1 MLKRTHYCGELRAGH
16 VGREVVL
23 AGWVQRVRDI
33 GHLVFVDLRDREG
46 LVQLVFTSDSPAL
59 LEAAKK
65 LRPECVAAAA
75 GRVRRREPGLVNP
88 GMDTGEVEVLADRLE
103 LIASSRVPPFQVV
116 DPAQAAE
123 ELRFKYRYL
132 DLRRPSMQKNLRLR
146 HEAALAVRN
155 HLSERGFVEVETPF
169 LTKSTP
175 EGARDYLVP
184 SRIYKGRFYALPQS
198 PQLFKQL
205 LMVAGFDRYFQVVRC
220 FRDEDLRADRQPEFT
235 QVDIEMSF
243 IDREDIY
250 TLTEGLMVEVFRLIG
265 HELKT
270 PFPRLTHRESL
281 ERYGTDKPDL
291 RGGMDIKDLTDVAA
305 GLGSG
310 AAAAAVG
317 AGGVLKAIVVRG
329 AAGLSRSRLDKLSDK
344 AKAFGAPGLFW
355 VKKEAGWKAS
365 LKVPETSYEL
375 IWKQTGADEGDLVL
389 LAAGK
394 REPILRSLGEVRK
407 DLLAE
412 LVRGQDLF
420 EFVWVTDFP
429 LMEWSEEE
437 GRLVSVHHPFTS
449 PNPEDLDRLESDP
462 ASVRALAYDIVLN
475 GYELGGGSIR
485 IHDTGLQ
492 KRVFKVLG
500 LSEQEAEE
508 KFGFLLE
515 ALSYGAPPHGGIA
528 LGFDR
533 MVMLLA
539 GEESLR
545 EVIPF
550 PKTTSALDL
559 MTGSPSEVPERQL
572 EELGIKVKK

>member
-46 LVQLVFTSDSPAL
+46 LVQLVFTSESPAL
-59 LEAAKK
+59 LEPAKK
-65 LRPECVAAAA
+65 LRPECVVAAA

-103 LIASSRVPPFQVV
+103 LLASSRVPPFQVV
-116 DPAQAAE
+116 DPAQATE

-146 HEAALAVRN
+146 HEAALTVRN
-155 HLSERGFVEVETPF
+155 HLSGQGFIEVETPF

-250 TLTEGLMVEVFRLIG
+250 ALTEGLMVEVFRLIG

-270 PFPRLTHRESL
+270 PFPRLTYRDSL

-291 RGGMDIKDLTDVAA
+291 RGGMDIKDLTGIAA
-305 GLGSG
+305 GLGSE
-310 AAAAAVG
+310 AAAAAV
-317 AGGVLKAIVVRG
+317 AAQGVLKGIVVRG

-344 AKAFGAPGLFW
+344 AKAFGARGLFW

-389 LAAGK
+389 LAAGR
-394 REPILRSLGEVRK
+394 REPILRALGEVRK
-407 DLLAE
+407 DLLAD

-449 PNPEDLDRLESDP
+449 PDPEDLDKLENDP

-475 GYELGGGSIR
+475 GYELGGGSVR

-500 LSEQEAEE
+500 LSDKEAEK

-559 MTGSPSEVPERQL
+559 MTGSPSEVAEGQL

>member
-1 MLKRTHYCGELRAGH
+1 MLKRTHYCGELRVGH

-46 LVQLVFTSDSPAL
+46 LVQLVFTSESPAL
-59 LEAAKK
+59 LESAKK
-65 LRPECVAAAA
+65 LRPECVVAAA

-155 HLSERGFVEVETPF
+155 HLSERGFIEVETPF

-243 IDREDIY
+243 VDRDDIY

-265 HELKT
+265 HDLKT

-305 GLGSG
+305 GLGSE
-310 AAAAAVG
+310 AAAAAV
-317 AGGVLKAIVVRG
+317 ASGGVLKAIVVRG

-365 LKVPETSYEL
+365 LKVPETSYGL
-375 IWKQTGADEGDLVL
+375 IWQQTGADEGDLVL

-394 REPILRSLGEVRK
+394 REPILRALGEVRK

-492 KRVFKVLG
+492 KRVFKALG

-559 MTGSPSEVPERQL
+559 MTGSPSEVAERQL
-572 EELGIKVKK
+572 EELGIKIKL